1 MPDTGRRFPAD
12 MADLDDRQART
23 LWEAYMEKL
32 ICPDYRLTLQQKR
45 RIQNSLKYV
54 LLSGIEHS
62 DDRVREEMLT
72 IFYRWFDGSHELDED
87 ARFALLDAVFSMP
100 AELCARS
107 GRPGLPGGVCR
118 G

>member
-1 MPDTGRRFPAD
+1 
-12 MADLDDRQART
+12 
-23 LWEAYMEKL
+23 MEKL

-72 IFYRWFDGSHELDED
+72 DFLPVVRWK
-87 ARFALLDAVFSMP
+87 P
-100 AELCARS
+100 
-107 GRPGLPGGVCR
+107 
-118 G
+118 